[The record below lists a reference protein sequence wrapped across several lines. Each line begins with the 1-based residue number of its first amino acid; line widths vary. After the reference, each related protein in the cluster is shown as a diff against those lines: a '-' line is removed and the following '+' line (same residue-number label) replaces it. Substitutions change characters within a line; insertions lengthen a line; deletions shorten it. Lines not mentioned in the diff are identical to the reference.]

1 MSGVGRRE
9 YITVPGYGWPIAAG
23 PSGVD
28 WKFDPRYIDT
38 STGEPIVQTT
48 NGYWVWGRGCTSP
61 GGGIMP
67 AWGFVRT
74 RGR

>member
-1 MSGVGRRE
+1 MVPPGH
-9 YITVPGYGWPIAAG
+9 ILLPGYRWPIKAG

-28 WKFDPRYIDT
+28 WTFDPRDIDL
-38 STGEPIVQTT
+38 SSGEPIVRTSD
-48 NGYWVWGRGCTSP
+48 GYWVWGRGCTEP

-74 RGR
+74 